1 MEWWQALP
9 SAVWELPLQLLVLVL
24 ISMGVF
30 VTKREHANMTK
41 MMEYFRTKVENK
53 EETIL
58 NQAKTIEILNSELAP
73 LLKQVL
79 TGVRQIA
86 NEKRDNVS
94 SQEEA

>member
-1 MEWWQALP
+1 MEWWQQIP
-9 SAVWELPLQLLVLVL
+9 STVWELPMQVMVIVLLSL
-24 ISMGVF
+24 GVF

-41 MMEYFRTKVENK
+41 MMDYFRTKAENK

-73 LLKQVL
+73 LLAQVL
-79 TGVRQIA
+79 EGVRKIA

-94 SQEEA
+94 SKEEA

>member
-1 MEWWQALP
+1 MLP
-9 SAVWELPLQLLVLVL
+9 AGLWDLPIQMLVIVL
-24 ISMGVF
+24 ISLGVF

-41 MMEYFRTKVENK
+41 MMEYFRTKAENK

-73 LLKQVL
+73 LLAQVL
-79 TGVRQIA
+79 EGVRKIA

-94 SQEEA
+94 SKEEA